1 MTVLKTA
8 VKMADLRAG
17 MKASILVV
25 RTDLKL
31 VESLAAMTVH
41 SKAELLVKMTVDST
55 AGRMAEKLEKG

>member
-1 MTVLKTA
+1 
-8 VKMADLRAG
+8 MADLRAG

>member
-1 MTVLKTA
+1 
-8 VKMADLRAG
+8 MADLRAG

-55 AGRMAEKLEKG
+55 AGRMDEKLEKG